1 MPFYGEEQMEAIRS
15 VTAMEYLQKHQPG
28 RLKKSS
34 ARNEWE
40 LTDHDSFKINGITS
54 KWHWKSRDIG
64 GISALNFLIYVDGM
78 EFREAVGM
86 LMQENPS
93 LSYPPPQPEER
104 PKKPFVLPE
113 PFQNCGRVQK
123 YLNSR
128 GISSEVIRYCRRLG
142 ILYESS
148 PYHNAVFV
156 GMDESQKPRYAFLRG
171 IYDKDGKSFRIEQ
184 AGSEKNYAF
193 CIPPDRESVRVA
205 VYEACIDALAHMTL
219 EGGKAD
225 KYRLALGGI
234 SAPREAQSAGKE
246 KQSQKTGGTP
256 ESGKQ
261 RNPVGKPTK
270 NPPALEHFLKNHPE
284 IEEIEVCTDND
295 FAGRWACGH
304 IRAAYGGAY
313 RVIENLPRTEG
324 ADYGDLAAWEME
336 RERSMAKQHTQGR

>member
-1 MPFYGEEQMEAIRS
+1 
-15 VTAMEYLQKHQPG
+15 
-28 RLKKSS
+28 
-34 ARNEWE
+34 
-40 LTDHDSFKINGITS
+40 
-54 KWHWKSRDIG
+54 
-64 GISALNFLIYVDGM
+64 
-78 EFREAVGM
+78 
-86 LMQENPS
+86 MQ
-93 LSYPPPQPEER
+93 R
-104 PKKPFVLPE
+104 
-113 PFQNCGRVQK
+113 

-234 SAPREAQSAGKE
+234 SAPREVQSAGKE
-246 KQSQKTGGTP
+246 KQSQKTGGIPGSGKQRESQSQKTRETP
-256 ESGKQ
+256 ESRKQ

-304 IRAAYGGAY
+304 IRAAYGDGY
-313 RVIENLPRTEG
+313 RVVENLPQMEG
-324 ADYGDLAAWEME
+324 ADYGDLAAWKME
-336 RERSMAKQHTQGR
+336 REKSMTKQHTQGR

>member
-1 MPFYGEEQMEAIRS
+1 MPFYGEEQMEAVRS
-15 VTAMEYLQKHQPG
+15 VTAMEYLQKHQPS

-78 EFREAVGM
+78 EFREAVGI
-86 LMQENPS
+86 LLQESPS
-93 LSYPPPQPEER
+93 LSYLHPQPEES

-113 PFQNCGRVQK
+113 PFQNCGRVQR

-193 CIPPDRESVRVA
+193 CVPPDGESVRVA

-219 EGGKAD
+219 EEGRAD

-234 SAPREAQSAGKE
+234 SAPREARSAGKE
-246 KQSQKTGGTP
+246 RQGI
-256 ESGKQ
+256 SGNQ
-261 RNPVGKPTK
+261 MPGRTAK
-270 NPPALEHFLKNHPE
+270 NPPALVHFLKNHPE
-284 IEEIEVCTDND
+284 IKEIEICTDND
-295 FAGRWACGH
+295 FAGRWACS
-304 IRAAYGGAY
+304 RMKEAYGERY
-313 RVIENLPRTEG
+313 CILENLPQIEG
-324 ADYGDLAAWEME
+324 ADYGDLAMREVE
-336 RERSMAKQHTQGR
+336 RKRSLSRQNVR